1 MAYAGIEDI
10 RVRLTRELDEKE
22 AKMANA
28 FLEDAAALID
38 AYNKE
43 ASEDVKRTVSCRM
56 VLRILGDGQEIS
68 VPVGASQGS
77 MSGLGYSQSWTFGS
91 GASGELYLSKTDK
104 KLLGAGSLI
113 GSKSPLEDLTGGTR

>member
-43 ASEDVKRTVSCRM
+43 ASEDVKRTVSC
-56 VLRILGDGQEIS
+56 LIS
-68 VPVGASQGS
+68 TCSS
-77 MSGLGYSQSWTFGS
+77 
-91 GASGELYLSKTDK
+91 
-104 KLLGAGSLI
+104 
-113 GSKSPLEDLTGGTR
+113 TR